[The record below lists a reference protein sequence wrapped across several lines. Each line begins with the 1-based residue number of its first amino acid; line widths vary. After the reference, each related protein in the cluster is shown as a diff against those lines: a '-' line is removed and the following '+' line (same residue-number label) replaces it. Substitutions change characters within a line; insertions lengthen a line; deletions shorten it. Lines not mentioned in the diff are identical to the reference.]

1 MGSDEAKRAFLGKED
16 SAESQREDSFEMA
29 PRVLFDPE
37 SLDEAE
43 LSASLRTDSSPLKA
57 IQKPLVPEEQR
68 HEFRM
73 KIKGPNPTEVIEV
86 RVQNSDLLFLN
97 HMSKLLDD

>member
-1 MGSDEAKRAFLGKED
+1 
-16 SAESQREDSFEMA
+16 
-29 PRVLFDPE
+29 
-37 SLDEAE
+37 
-43 LSASLRTDSSPLKA
+43 
-57 IQKPLVPEEQR
+57 
-68 HEFRM
+68 M